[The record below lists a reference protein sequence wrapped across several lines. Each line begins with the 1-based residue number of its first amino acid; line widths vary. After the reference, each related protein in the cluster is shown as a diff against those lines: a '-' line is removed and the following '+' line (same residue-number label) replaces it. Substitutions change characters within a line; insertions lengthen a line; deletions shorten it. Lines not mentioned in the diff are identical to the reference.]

1 PISVT
6 TPAGT
11 ATSGTF
17 TVTAAPEVT
26 VSIAP
31 QIQGYVVGQTKQF
44 TATVTCNTNTAV
56 TWSSTPAG
64 LVSTTGLFTA
74 PASATTSV
82 TITAT
87 SAADT
92 SKSASLSFPV
102 RDRNL
107 NTQGSVDVVDL
118 ATLSKY
124 YGATGLAVGDAAS
137 CCDLNGDGKV
147 DDDDITLF
155 FLGF

>member
-1 PISVT
+1 
-6 TPAGT
+6 
-11 ATSGTF
+11 
-17 TVTAAPEVT
+17 
-26 VSIAP
+26 
-31 QIQGYVVGQTKQF
+31 
-44 TATVTCNTNTAV
+44 
-56 TWSSTPAG
+56 
-64 LVSTTGLFTA
+64 
-74 PASATTSV
+74 V

-107 NTQGSVDVVDL
+107 NAQGSVDVVDL